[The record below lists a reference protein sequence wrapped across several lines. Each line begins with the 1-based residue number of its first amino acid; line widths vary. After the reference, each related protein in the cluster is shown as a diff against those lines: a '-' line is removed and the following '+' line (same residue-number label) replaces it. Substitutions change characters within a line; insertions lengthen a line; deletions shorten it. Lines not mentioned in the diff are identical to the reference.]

1 MVEVLD
7 RIDTYSEN
15 EVDTKLM
22 QYQGND
28 IVVQYYGDMVNEVY
42 KINSSLRFES
52 IPITNDNQ
60 RSTWADLI
68 VVFRFRLFELDF

>member
-1 MVEVLD
+1 
-7 RIDTYSEN
+7 
-15 EVDTKLM
+15 M

-60 RSTWADLI
+60 RSTWADLM
-68 VVFRFRLFELDF
+68 RGE